1 MFKENVC
8 DIFHEL
14 VFEIGQRDIQAYHR
28 IKNNRTILKLS
39 NTKDCLQVLR
49 TKKRLKDLNST
60 TLNLPSDTKI
70 FINESLCGCYR
81 GLWNKCKR
89 LKGDKKIHLFYT
101 KNGIIRLK
109 LVEIGS
115 VKSIIYFSDLK
126 DLFPD
131 IDIDNL

>member
-14 VFEIGQRDIQAYHR
+14 VFEIGQKDIQACHR

-60 TLNLPSDTKI
+60 TLNLPAIGDCGTSVSD
-70 FINESLCGCYR
+70 
-81 GLWNKCKR
+81 
-89 LKGDKKIHLFYT
+89 
-101 KNGIIRLK
+101 
-109 LVEIGS
+109 
-115 VKSIIYFSDLK
+115 
-126 DLFPD
+126 
-131 IDIDNL
+131 